1 MAFFGLLI
9 ANGLIYIAFMIWIG
23 MVLLGAVSL
32 ILFIVFLRKYHKNK
46 RKQIKKTWQKI
57 VSILCLLTAVFNLG
71 IAGSAAWSFTHPG
84 PETIH
89 IKTENGEEEVLKEDA
104 FTLEHAI
111 EYDDVEDV
119 RKILEDTPAFWDYT
133 SIGGSTIMGI
143 AVANGSVEV
152 AEYLLQNGFDVDK
165 VGTSGKDTAFRLY
178 TRQIIEDEYDPAM
191 FRLLLKYQAT
201 TSETVVPIL
210 CDIIEAMCLDGILT
224 DDEVELLDELVD
236 AGLSRELTNGLDENA
251 EEVFKRLIK
260 EKEIDKNCPEQVGRG
275 MEILRD

>member
-84 PETIH
+84 PETTH
-89 IKTENGEEEVLKEDA
+89 IKTENGEEVLREDA
-104 FTLEHAI
+104 YTLEHAI
-111 EYDDVEDV
+111 EYDDVEGV
-119 RKILEDTPAFWDYT
+119 KKILEDTPAFWDYT
-133 SIGGSTIMGI
+133 SIGGSTIIGI

-152 AEYLLQNGFDVDK
+152 TEYMLQNGLDVDK

-178 TRQIIEDEYDPAM
+178 TRHILEDGYNPEM
-191 FRLLLKYQAT
+191 FRLLLKYQAA

-210 CDIIEAMCLDGILT
+210 CDIIEAMCLDGTLT
-224 DDEVELLDELVD
+224 DDEVELLDELID
-236 AGLSRELTNGLDENA
+236 AGLSTELTNGLDENA
-251 EEVFKRLIK
+251 SEVFKRLIK
-260 EKEIDKNCPEQVGRG
+260 EKEIDKNYPEQAGQG